1 MAQTV
6 RSELR
11 GRVRWVT
18 LDNPEKKNALDRPAM
33 AALGDAFRA
42 SDEDDETRVVVLTGA
57 GKAFC
62 TGADL
67 VAAQKSLRQDAAAP
81 KSESPGASDDS
92 EFNATIRA
100 LWNCRKPVI
109 AAVNGIAAGFGCSL
123 VLASDVRIASSA
135 ARLSLVFVKRGLGLD
150 GGASFF
156 LPRLAG
162 MNGLEMALTGDVVS
176 AQDAALLGLVNRVV
190 PETEFLDHVSA
201 FAERMAKN
209 APLALAAIKESVHR
223 ALGSGLDQVLAEE
236 LATVKRLV
244 RTEDVKEGIAS
255 FLEKRDPIFRG
266 R

>member
-1 MAQTV
+1 MSQIV

-18 LDNPEKKNALDRPAM
+18 LDNPEKKNALDRAAM

-42 SDEDDETRVVVLTGA
+42 SDADDDTRVVVLTGA

-67 VAAQKSLRQDAAAP
+67 VAAQKSLRPEGAAP
-81 KSESPGASDDS
+81 KSEAASGSDDS

-100 LWNCRKPVI
+100 LWNCQKPVI
-109 AAVNGIAAGFGCSL
+109 AAVNGIAAGFGCSV

-135 ARLSLVFVKRGLGLD
+135 ARLSLVFVKRGLALD

-162 MNGLEMALTGDVVS
+162 LNGLEMALTGDVVS
-176 AQDAALLGLVNRVV
+176 AEEAARLGLVNRVV
-190 PETEFLDHVSA
+190 PEAELHDHVSA

-209 APLALAAIKESVHR
+209 APLALAAIKQAVHR
-223 ALGSGLDQVLAEE
+223 ALGAALDEVLADE

-244 RTEDVKEGIAS
+244 RTEDVREGIAS
-255 FLEKRDPIFRG
+255 FLEKRDPVFRG

>member
-1 MAQTV
+1 MSHVV

-11 GRVRWVT
+11 DHVRWVT

-33 AALGDAFRA
+33 AALGEAFRTA
-42 SDEDDETRVVVLTGA
+42 DADGETRVVVLSGA
-57 GKAFC
+57 GRAFC
-62 TGADL
+62 AGADL
-67 VAAQKSLRQDAAAP
+67 VAAQKSLRQGEGTPRSVQDG
-81 KSESPGASDDS
+81 SSQDS

-109 AAVNGIAAGFGCSL
+109 AAVNGVAAGFGCSL

-135 ARLSLVFVKRGLGLD
+135 ARLSLVFVKRGLALD

-162 MNGLEMALTGDVVS
+162 LNGLEMALTGDVVS
-176 AQDAALLGLVNRVV
+176 AEEAARLGLVNRVV
-190 PETEFLDHVSA
+190 PEAEFQDHVVA
-201 FAERMAKN
+201 CAEKMAKN
-209 APLALAAIKESVHR
+209 APLALVAIKDAVHR
-223 ALGSGLDQVLAEE
+223 ALGASLDAVLAEE

-244 RTEDVKEGIAS
+244 RTEDVREGIAS
-255 FLEKRDPIFRG
+255 FLEKREPVFRG

>member
-1 MAQTV
+1 MSETV
-6 RSELR
+6 KSELR

-18 LDNPEKKNALDRPAM
+18 LDNPEKKNALDRAAM
-33 AALGDAFRA
+33 AALGDAFRD
-42 SDEDDETRVVVLTGA
+42 SDADDDTRVVVLTGA

-67 VAAQKSLRQDAAAP
+67 VAAQKSLRQEGAP
-81 KSESPGASDDS
+81 PKTEQASGSDDS

-100 LWNCRKPVI
+100 LWSCKKPVI

-123 VLASDVRIASSA
+123 VLASDVRIASST

-176 AQDAALLGLVNRVV
+176 AEEAARLGLVNRVV
-190 PETEFLDHVSA
+190 PEAELRDHVSA

-223 ALGSGLDQVLAEE
+223 ALGAGLDQVLTEE

-244 RTEDVKEGIAS
+244 RTEDVREGIAS
-255 FLEKRDPIFRG
+255 FLEKRDPVFRG